1 LAIIVAG
8 LLLARAGSAAS
19 VVLVPID
26 ARAAGQPFPHFWEQ
40 MLGSGRAALALRA
53 EYRRDVALV
62 KAVSDFRY
70 VRFHGILDDDVGVYE
85 GQAHGQPL
93 YNFTYVDQIYDG
105 LLAAGV
111 RPFVELSFMPRKMAA
126 RPARH
131 SFWYHPIVSPP
142 KDYRRWDALMRAFV
156 THLERR
162 YGATEVRRWYFEVW
176 NEPNLDF
183 WTGRPKQTAYW
194 TLYDHTARALK
205 SVDPRVRVGGPATAQ
220 AAWISAFL
228 RHAAHDHVPVD
239 FVSTHVYAD
248 DTSHNVF
255 GRPGHIPR
263 DQMVCRAVRKV
274 HDEILGSPYP
284 RLPLIMSEF
293 NATYMNSGLTDSVYM
308 GPWLAAVASQCDGL
322 TSMMSYWTF
331 SDVFEEQGVP
341 ERPLWGGFGL
351 LTIGSVPKP
360 AYNAFAMLHELGKTR
375 IPDEQSGVLIT
386 RRRDGDLAVALWNP
400 FVHGQ
405 QKGSHTFLLK
415 MTSSPL
421 PRQAQV
427 QILDAARGDLNSA
440 YLQMGKPRYPTPA
453 QYRQLQEAARL
464 PPPWQMPVKDGAVQ
478 VTVPQSGLAL
488 VILH

>member
-62 KAVSDFRY
+62 KAVGDFRY

-162 YGATEVRRWYFEVW
+162 YGAT
-176 NEPNLDF
+176 
-183 WTGRPKQTAYW
+183 
-194 TLYDHTARALK
+194 
-205 SVDPRVRVGGPATAQ
+205 
-220 AAWISAFL
+220 
-228 RHAAHDHVPVD
+228 
-239 FVSTHVYAD
+239 
-248 DTSHNVF
+248 
-255 GRPGHIPR
+255 
-263 DQMVCRAVRKV
+263 
-274 HDEILGSPYP
+274 
-284 RLPLIMSEF
+284 
-293 NATYMNSGLTDSVYM
+293 
-308 GPWLAAVASQCDGL
+308 
-322 TSMMSYWTF
+322 
-331 SDVFEEQGVP
+331 
-341 ERPLWGGFGL
+341 
-351 LTIGSVPKP
+351 
-360 AYNAFAMLHELGKTR
+360 
-375 IPDEQSGVLIT
+375 
-386 RRRDGDLAVALWNP
+386 
-400 FVHGQ
+400 
-405 QKGSHTFLLK
+405 
-415 MTSSPL
+415 
-421 PRQAQV
+421 
-427 QILDAARGDLNSA
+427 
-440 YLQMGKPRYPTPA
+440 
-453 QYRQLQEAARL
+453 
-464 PPPWQMPVKDGAVQ
+464 
-478 VTVPQSGLAL
+478 
-488 VILH
+488 